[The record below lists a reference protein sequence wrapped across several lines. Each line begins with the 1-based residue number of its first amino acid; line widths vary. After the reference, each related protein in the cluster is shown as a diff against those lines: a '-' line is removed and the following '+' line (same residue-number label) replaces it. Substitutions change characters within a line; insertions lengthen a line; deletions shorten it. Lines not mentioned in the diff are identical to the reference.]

1 MTQILFHISSL
12 WNLLKTRKQ
21 YGLLMHPEAKLVKS
35 LVQKRVLGTLKRNMY
50 LDARRFGTLRKIMI
64 DWYPLQCRHLLFKGF
79 KGINLSDWPEI
90 YREEQRKHDQAKRA
104 LRFKVTHQR
113 RFLNVQCSKSDSFD
127 GKYGMLFKLRE
138 GRLRGSEDGS
148 YSSRLLPQQ
157 IEKLS
162 RVISLT
168 DVMILPKV
176 GGQGGETIVGTLEA
190 HASKFVYTASTIS
203 MNFHFDNIKN
213 SFFRLGDKRMPPL
226 LHFHLRD
233 PIIVGTEKAK
243 DIYFHLVH
251 CPLGKSSDQDSD
263 KIEKKKRIRV
273 GGNDEDLKNFVDEV
287 CDRWASQFKPPFLFE
302 EQDKEY
308 EFYGVLPSKASAGFA
323 VTLFSFIGLGE
334 TPIVVVPLR
343 DIEIVHLALLRP
355 GEIDMTVI
363 FQDFK
368 ADNVLE
374 ISSIPLKSLSAIK
387 DCLNEGLVKYYV
399 NAEKQDWKTIVGGI
413 ADSPFEFMKNGGWD
427 YFKLEDSHTYAYY
440 SDTGTDQNHA
450 IIE

>member
-1 MTQILFHISSL
+1 M
-12 WNLLKTRKQ
+12 
-21 YGLLMHPEAKLVKS
+21 G
-35 LVQKRVLGTLKRNMY
+35 
-50 LDARRFGTLRKIMI
+50 
-64 DWYPLQCRHLLFKGF
+64 
-79 KGINLSDWPEI
+79 
-90 YREEQRKHDQAKRA
+90 
-104 LRFKVTHQR
+104 
-113 RFLNVQCSKSDSFD
+113 
-127 GKYGMLFKLRE
+127 FKLRK
-138 GRLRGSEDGS
+138 GRLHGFEDGS
-148 YSSRLLPQQ
+148 YTYQLLPQQ

-213 SFFRLGDKRMPPL
+213 SFFRFGDKRMPPL

-243 DIYFHLVH
+243 DIYFQLVH
-251 CPLGKSSDQDSD
+251 CPLGQSSCQDSD
-263 KIEKKKRIRV
+263 NIEKKKRIRV
-273 GGNDEDLKNFVDEV
+273 GGNDEDLKIFVDEV
-287 CDRWASQFKPPFLFE
+287 IDRWSSQYKPPCLFE
-302 EQDKEY
+302 EQEKEC

-323 VTLFSFIGLGE
+323 VTLFSLIGLGE
-334 TPIVVVPLR
+334 TPIVVVPLG

-355 GEIDMTVI
+355 GEIDMTVV

-374 ISSIPLKSLSAIK
+374 INSIPLKSLPAIK
-387 DCLNEGLVKYYV
+387 YRLNRGLVKYYV
-399 NAEKQDWKTIVGGI
+399 NAEKQDWKTIVKGI
-413 ADSPFEFMKNGGWD
+413 ADSPSEFMENGGWD

-440 SDTGTDQNHA
+440 SYTGIDQNLA
-450 IIE
+450 ILEC